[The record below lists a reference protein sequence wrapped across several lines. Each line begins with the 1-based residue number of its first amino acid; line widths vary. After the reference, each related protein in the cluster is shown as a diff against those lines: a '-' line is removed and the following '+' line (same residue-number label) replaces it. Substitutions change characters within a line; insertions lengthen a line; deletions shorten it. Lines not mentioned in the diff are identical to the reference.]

1 MDDPDG
7 PSVIIRVL
15 MSKRGRQKG
24 QCQSDVIQKN
34 LDRPLL
40 ALKMEEGS
48 RGQLLEAGKGEK
60 KTSSRAS
67 RWECSVAPADTLILA
82 Q

>member
-40 ALKMEEGS
+40 ALKMEEESFGVGGG
-48 RGQLLEAGKGEK
+48 RL
-60 KTSSRAS
+60 
-67 RWECSVAPADTLILA
+67 SVGRDRKSVV
-82 Q
+82 